1 MRWIAVPLLLALGSS
16 LATAE
21 PVDFAKQVAPIL
33 ESKCQP
39 CHYPG
44 GKMYEKLPFD
54 KPATIVTLG
63 EKLFSRIKDEPS
75 RAVIRRFL
83 EESRSLHTR
92 SVRARSDKNASLR
105 ASNERRAAA
114 GRRAECRL
122 Q

>member
-1 MRWIAVPLLLALGSS
+1 MRWIVVSLLLALGSAY
-16 LATAE
+16 ATAE

-33 ESKCQP
+33 QAKCQP

-44 GKMYEKLPFD
+44 GKMYAALPFD
-54 KPATIVTLG
+54 RPATIVTLG
-63 EKLFSRIKDEPS
+63 EKLFTRIKDEPS

-83 EESRSLHTR
+83 EENRSPRTR
-92 SVRARSDKNASLR
+92 SEPARSDKSASLR
-105 ASNERRAAA
+105 ASNEHRAAA